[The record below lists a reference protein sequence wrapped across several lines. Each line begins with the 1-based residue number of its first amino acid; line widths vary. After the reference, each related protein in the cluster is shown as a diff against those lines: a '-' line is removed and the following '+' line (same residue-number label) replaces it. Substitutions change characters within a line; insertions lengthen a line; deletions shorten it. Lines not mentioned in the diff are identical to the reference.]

1 MKIIALLFLLI
12 LSTSAHADAPACT
25 VPNSYPC
32 AAQAVNPQPTDI
44 LTGTQGQGPQ
54 RVNQTVK
61 YSISQILSGMF
72 DAVFGSAVIGTPT
85 GGNQGAGT
93 VNARGLFV
101 DGLPVVGPIILPTG
115 ATTARSSSA
124 IAGDTVNPLFFGPG
138 GAPVDITGAT
148 DADAAIR
155 AALVQAC
162 ATNAIRTKSVHIPP
176 GIYQIGAVV
185 APSANCSN
193 LTIEADPNTVIFRAS
208 VANNPANTNIPLLLQ
223 WSTGNDNVTVK
234 NIIFDGNQRGGNTNT
249 NGLTRVNGAPKNP
262 KWIGNEF
269 AYHGGTALWIV
280 SAGLITAGTLSAE
293 SAYLNTTLT
302 FNATLPS
309 TVHVG
314 AYLQGGHYNSGYYI
328 VGLTSNSMTVQ
339 KPLDDTM
346 FINDRIQVTAAFTVS
361 TQANTG
367 DLVIPTSDTNGLA
380 ATQTIFH
387 DLVKCI
393 APGTRIVSVQTNVS
407 VTIDTPLNCPVSAGS
422 NIAAQI
428 GIPGLVLQENYF
440 HDLGLQLLNGG
451 TATYTTSTIA
461 HLGDTS
467 LTFNCFS
474 SGCARVGPIPGN
486 FTAPAGMPAGMPAS
500 NPVNAQT
507 AINFTGG
514 TFTLQFKN
522 ALTADVAAGTPI
534 PFTVGTNVGKGYSAW
549 LGFGIYWAQPGY
561 KILRNIERDVW
572 LGYLVANTMDAEF
585 SGNIQYKN
593 HNEFQTASG
602 VAPSGCLGVFT
613 SVRMRIKD
621 NWCFDTAGAGFE
633 LNHITDALIDGNSI
647 VRPGFDGIGISG
659 GTNILITN
667 SNRVVNAGSYKNY
680 PIVWVPPLTGNTG
693 LQLSGSITA
702 GRIGALTGLV
712 VNAFS
717 AGDDQVTPTANY
729 GLSMSNH
736 NSLLLNAQYS
746 VLNLY
751 NNITLPTDP
760 FLNVTPPVPGTDNR
774 IVNPCMSIDQRN
786 EGAVIAASSAY
797 GPDHWQTVSAPNRVH
812 YQRTATAQG
821 GCANSLKMFVS
832 STGSTVATDI
842 EYIQQPIEN
851 GLLLDLRYGTVSAA
865 AMILDFCAT
874 TTTPGTYGWGLQ
886 THFPSAGLKTFPS
899 SYTTTGTTTQCFSFP
914 VPGDTATAMS
924 SIITGEG
931 LSVSFD
937 AGSGSNYNDGTCNTW
952 HTGTAST
959 NFFCGAGITRLSTLA
974 VGQSIEISAVRL
986 YPATVDVPW
995 VDHAAA
1001 PSPYTVGRY
1010 YGKTFPTGTAPAQNA
1025 GASGANCSSYDNMA
1039 LLPVPGFDWNYP
1051 QEMRVVPTIT
1061 TFNPSATNAN
1071 WRDTTVGA
1079 DVVATINAD
1088 SLQDNTQVLLGAA
1101 PVVPT
1106 TDTLCINAVANADF

>member
-1 MKIIALLFLLI
+1 MRLVLAFLAFLLPAAAFGQSSPNWP
-12 LSTSAHADAPACT
+12 LGYQPSMPEWNSELASKQDLAHGFLPLAGG
-25 VPNSYPC
+25 V
-32 AAQAVNPQPTDI
+32 
-44 LTGTQGQGPQ
+44 LTG
-54 RVNQTVK
+54 
-61 YSISQILSGMF
+61 
-72 DAVFGSAVIGTPT
+72 AT

-93 VNARGLFV
+93 VNATGLFINGV
-101 DGLPVVGPIILPTG
+101 PVTITVLPTG
-115 ATTARSSSA
+115 ATVPRTPSA
-124 IAGDTVNPLFFGPG
+124 VEGDTINPLFFGPG
-138 GAPVDITGAT
+138 GVPVDITGNT
-148 DADAAIR
+148 DAQPAINAAI
-155 AALVQAC
+155 VQAC

-185 APSANCSN
+185 APPANCSN

-223 WSTGNDNVTVK
+223 WSTGNDNITVK
-234 NIIFDGNQRGGNTNT
+234 NIKFDGNQSGGNVNT
-249 NGLTRVNGAPKNP
+249 NGLVRVNGAAKNP
-262 KWIGNEF
+262 RWIGNEI
-269 AYHGGTALWIV
+269 YNHGGTGLWSV

-302 FNATLPS
+302 FNATLPA
-309 TVHVG
+309 TVKVG

-328 VGLTSNSMTVQ
+328 TGLTSNSMTVQ

-367 DLVIPTSDTNGLA
+367 ALVIPTADTNGLA

-393 APGTRIVSVQTNVS
+393 APDTRIVSVQTNVS
-407 VTIDTPLNCPVSAGS
+407 VTIDTPLNCPVAAGA

-428 GIPGLVLQENYF
+428 GQPGFWAVENYF

-451 TATYTTSTIA
+451 TATYTTSAIA
-461 HLGDTS
+461 HFGDTS

-474 SGCARVGPIPGN
+474 SGCNKVGPVPGN
-486 FTAPAGMPAGMPAS
+486 FTAPTGMPAGMPAS

-507 AINFTGG
+507 AINSTAG

-534 PFTVGTNVGKGYSAW
+534 PFTVGTNTGKGYSIW
-549 LGFGIYWAQPGY
+549 IGFGIYWAQPGY
-561 KILRNIERDVW
+561 RLLRNIERDVW
-572 LGYLVANTMDAEF
+572 LGYLISQTTDAVFE
-585 SGNIQYKN
+585 GNVQYKN
-593 HNEFQTASG
+593 FNEFQSASS

-613 SVRMRIKD
+613 SVRLRLKD

-633 LNHITDALIDGNSI
+633 LNHITDGVLDGNSI
-647 VRPGFDGIGISG
+647 IRPGFDGIGISG

-667 SNRVVNAGSYKNY
+667 SNRVVNAGSYKNH

-702 GRIGALTGLV
+702 ARIGALTGLI

-760 FLNVTPPVPGTDNR
+760 FLNVTPPAPGTDNR
-774 IVNPCMSIDQRN
+774 IVNPCMAIDQSN

-797 GPDHWQTVSAPNRVH
+797 GPDQWQTVSSPNRIH
-812 YQRTATAQG
+812 YQRTATAQN
-821 GCANSLKMFVS
+821 GCATSLKMFVA

-842 EYIQQPIEN
+842 EYVLQPIEV
-851 GLLLDLRYGTVSAA
+851 GDLLDLRYGTVAA
-865 AMILDFCAT
+865 ASVVVDFCAKT
-874 TTTPGTYGWGLQ
+874 STAGTYGWGLQ
-886 THFPSAGLKTFPS
+886 THFPSAGLKTYSS
-899 SYTTTGTTTQCFSFP
+899 SYTTTGTTSQCFSFV
-914 VPGDTATAMS
+914 VPGDTATVMS
-924 SIITGEG
+924 SGITNEG
-931 LSVSFD
+931 LSLSFD
-937 AGSGSNYNDGTCNTW
+937 AGSGSNYDDGTCNTW

-959 NFFCGAGITRLSTLA
+959 NFFCGTGITRLSTL
-974 VGQSIEISAVRL
+974 GLGESIEISAVRL
-986 YPATVDVPW
+986 YPATVDVAW
-995 VDHAAA
+995 VGLTPA
-1001 PSPYTVGRY
+1001 PAPYTAQRY
-1010 YGKTFPTGTAPAQNA
+1010 FGKTFPTGTAPAQNA
-1025 GASGANCSSYDNMA
+1025 GVSGANCSSYDNMA

-1051 QEMRVVPTIT
+1051 QEMRTVPTIT
-1061 TFNPSATNAN
+1061 TFNPSAANAN
-1071 WRDTTVGA
+1071 WRDTTAGA

-1088 SLQDNTQVLLGAA
+1088 GLQDNDQVLIGAA

-1106 TDTLCINAVANADF
+1106 TDNLCIHATASSRF